1 MTQLTEQDIDRLA
14 RKRAKAKMG
23 WFIHATVYLCVN
35 GGLIL
40 MWLFQDRPLRW
51 AGALGW
57 GLGLMLHGISVWFLQ
72 PGNGLIERMVERER
86 QNISKRQ

>member
-1 MTQLTEQDIDRLA
+1 MTKLTEQDIDQLA

-35 GGLIL
+35 GAFVL
-40 MWLFQDRPLRW
+40 MWLANDRPLRW

-57 GLGLMLHGISVWFLQ
+57 GLGLALHGISVWFLQ
-72 PGNGLIERMVERER
+72 PGNGLSQRMIERER
-86 QNISKRQ
+86 EKLTKRL